1 MKKNIAYLVTF
12 LLIPLTLL
20 LSKWAQS
27 HYLISTLLILEAML
41 PFFISFETKKNSARE
56 LVIIAVMA
64 ALAAISRAAFAFVP
78 HFKPITAI
86 VMVSGIAFGAQ
97 AGFLSG
103 ALAAFAS
110 NFAFGQGL
118 WTPWQMFAYGM
129 GGFLAGIVFHKR
141 QFGQKTLLLG
151 LFGFVCVVLLVGPV
165 LDCSSLFLFAS
176 KLTPT
181 YIASVFIAGLPAN
194 LLHGVSTA
202 LTLLLFGKPLLSKL
216 RRLQTKYGLMEE

>member
-1 MKKNIAYLVTF
+1 MKKSFAAPL

-20 LSKWAQS
+20 LSKWVHS

-41 PFFISFETKKNSARE
+41 PFFISFETKKTSARE

-64 ALAAISRAAFAFVP
+64 ALAAISRTAFAFVP

-86 VMVSGIAFGAQ
+86 VMVSGIVFGAQ
-97 AGFLSG
+97 AGFLTG

-118 WTPWQMFAYGM
+118 WTPWQMFAYGL

-141 QFGQKTLLLG
+141 HFAQNPWFLAP
-151 LFGFVCVVLLVGPV
+151 FGFFCVVLTVGPL

-181 YIASVFIAGLPAN
+181 YIAGVFIAGLPAN

-202 LTLLLFGKPLLSKL
+202 LTILLFGKPLMTKLS
-216 RRLQTKYGLMEE
+216 RLQTKYGLMDQ